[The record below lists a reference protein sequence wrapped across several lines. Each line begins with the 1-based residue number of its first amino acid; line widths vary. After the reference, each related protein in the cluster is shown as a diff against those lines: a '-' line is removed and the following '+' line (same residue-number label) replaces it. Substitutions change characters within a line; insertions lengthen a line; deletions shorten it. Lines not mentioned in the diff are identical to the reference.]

1 MIHLNVPARASSSS
15 SSSSSSSPSFARGR
29 VDAIIGRGRHH
40 HHSRRHR
47 ARAFGDAGPGAFF
60 RSKDTEINRLEYVVE
75 TERRHAR
82 EHAEARRVA
91 ENALG
96 EVESSRD
103 MYKRRLEASE
113 REAFALEKA
122 LEEKTR
128 GVETAMAIA
137 RRQIAYQEERYEALV
152 KEYEALK
159 ARSGETQRGGKSR
172 E

>member
-1 MIHLNVPARASSSS
+1 MTRLSIHLRVPARAST
-15 SSSSSSSPSFARGR
+15 SSSSPSFARGR
-29 VDAIIGRGRHH
+29 VDVIIGRGRRHQ
-40 HHSRRHR
+40 HSRHSPHR

-60 RSKDTEINRLEYVVE
+60 RSDKTEINRLEYVVE

-159 ARSGETQRGGKSR
+159 ARSGET
-172 E
+172 

>member
-1 MIHLNVPARASSSS
+1 MTRLSIHLRVPARAST
-15 SSSSSSSPSFARGR
+15 SSSSPSSSLSFARGR
-29 VDAIIGRGRHH
+29 VDAIIGRGRRHQ
-40 HHSRRHR
+40 HSRHSPHHR

-60 RSKDTEINRLEYVVE
+60 RSDKTEINRLEYVVE

-159 ARSGETQRGGKSR
+159 ARSGET
-172 E
+172 

>member
-1 MIHLNVPARASSSS
+1 MTRLLIHLNVPARASSSS
-15 SSSSSSSPSFARGR
+15 SSSSSSFARGR
-29 VDAIIGRGRHH
+29 VDAIIGRGRHHHHHHH

-60 RSKDTEINRLEYVVE
+60 RNDKTEINRLEYVVE

-159 ARSGETQRGGKSR
+159 ARSGET
-172 E
+172 

>member
-1 MIHLNVPARASSSS
+1 MTRLSIHLGVP
-15 SSSSSSSPSFARGR
+15 ARGR
-29 VDAIIGRGRHH
+29 VDAVVGRGRRHH
-40 HHSRRHR
+40 RPRRSR
-47 ARAFGDAGPGAFF
+47 ARAFGDGGPGAFF
-60 RSKDTEINRLEYVVE
+60 RSDKTEINRLEYVVE
-75 TERRHAR
+75 TARRHAR

-96 EVESSRD
+96 EITSSRD

-137 RRQIAYQEERYEALV
+137 RRQIAHQEERYEALV

-159 ARSGETQRGGKSR
+159 ARAGET
-172 E
+172 

>member
-1 MIHLNVPARASSSS
+1 MTRLSIHLGVPARASTSSP
-15 SSSSSSSPSFARGR
+15 SSSPSFARGR
-29 VDAIIGRGRHH
+29 VDAIIGRGRRHQ
-40 HHSRRHR
+40 HSRHSPHR

-60 RSKDTEINRLEYVVE
+60 RSDKTEINRLEYVVE

-113 REAFALEKA
+113 REEFALEKA

-159 ARSGETQRGGKSR
+159 ARSGET
-172 E
+172 

>member
-1 MIHLNVPARASSSS
+1 MTRLSIHLGVPARASTS
-15 SSSSSSSPSFARGR
+15 
-29 VDAIIGRGRHH
+29 
-40 HHSRRHR
+40 SRRRHRRSRAVASTPSSVEGDVIVRHSHR

-60 RSKDTEINRLEYVVE
+60 RSDKTEINRLEYVVE

-159 ARSGETQRGGKSR
+159 ARAGET
-172 E
+172 

>member
-1 MIHLNVPARASSSS
+1 MTRLSIHLRVPARAST
-15 SSSSSSSPSFARGR
+15 SSSSPSFARGR
-29 VDAIIGRGRHH
+29 VDAIIGRGRRHQ
-40 HHSRRHR
+40 HSRHSPHR

-60 RSKDTEINRLEYVVE
+60 RSDKTEINRLEYVVE

-159 ARSGETQRGGKSR
+159 ARSGET
-172 E
+172 